1 MGFRG
6 LLFLQRVGD
15 MTQKECSVAAAP
27 GEDLKET
34 IKEMTEVRLQLRE
47 VLTLMRELADHSR
60 RIELLEK
67 LATDTANS
75 SRSAHHRLND
85 MQATQ
90 RWLIGL
96 TVTMVG
102 TGIACATLLIKII
115 GG

>member
-1 MGFRG
+1 M
-6 LLFLQRVGD
+6 
-15 MTQKECSVAAAP
+15 VAAP
-27 GEDLKET
+27 CEELKDT
-34 IKEMTEVRLQLRE
+34 TKELTEVRLQLRE
-47 VLTLMRELADHSR
+47 VVTIMKEMADHSR
-60 RIELLEK
+60 RLGDLEK
-67 LATDTANS
+67 LMTDTANS